1 MLEKMAAAT
10 NAGLNTNT
18 TDETILTED
27 IESSDS
33 KPMSSEKD
41 TTGASTIFGH
51 EPKEIPSAI
60 KSASAEE
67 ELVNSGHTNV
77 LFYTPEEAAAMQLQ
91 DDEIISNI
99 QDKIKEINDNEAD
112 LSKEI
117 KESNQRKL
125 IKFILLA
132 RIILD
137 AKFVLGSRFY
147 GVVNKDVM
155 SSKQVLIYL
164 RFLMTTASQKLFD
177 ASVKAKKEDIS
188 LIVVDLRIASLTEKK
203 IEKLTKP
210 FMSKLI
216 DMKPLS
222 NEDFDAVIGGD
233 DKKYNEIIDGI
244 KKKKDGI
251 AKTKKYAQK
260 PDTMDTD
267 TFDELLKQGVYEIT
281 RKYQASM
288 DKEIELLEQINQLK
302 QSNEALEKEKLQ
314 LEASSSITEGIL
326 NKFIPTQSPYGLSKE
341 HA

>member
-1 MLEKMAAAT
+1 MSNKSAAA

-27 IESSDS
+27 IASSDS
-33 KPMSSEKD
+33 NPMSSEKE

-51 EPKEIPSAI
+51 EPKEIPSSA
-60 KSASAEE
+60 KSTSTEE
-67 ELVNSGHTNV
+67 KLANTGHTDV

-99 QDKIKEINDNEAD
+99 QDKIKDINDNEAD

-147 GVVNKDVM
+147 GVVNKDLM

-164 RFLMTTASQKLFD
+164 RFLMTKDSQKKFD
-177 ASVKAKKEDIS
+177 LSVKAKKEDIS
-188 LIVVDLRIASLTEKK
+188 LIVVDLRIATLTEKK

-222 NEDFDAVIGGD
+222 NEDFDAVIGGN
-233 DKKYNEIIDGI
+233 DKKYNEIMDGI
-244 KKKKDGI
+244 KEKKDSI
-251 AKTKKYAQK
+251 AETKKYAEK
-260 PDTMDTD
+260 PDTMDKD
-267 TFDELLKQGVYEIT
+267 TFDKLLKQGVYEIT

-288 DKEIELLEQINQLK
+288 DKEIELLEQINKLK
-302 QSNEALEKEKLQ
+302 QSNEVLEKEKLQ
-314 LEASSSITEGIL
+314 LEASSSITAGIL
-326 NKFIPTQSPYGLSKE
+326 NKFIPTQSPYATKE